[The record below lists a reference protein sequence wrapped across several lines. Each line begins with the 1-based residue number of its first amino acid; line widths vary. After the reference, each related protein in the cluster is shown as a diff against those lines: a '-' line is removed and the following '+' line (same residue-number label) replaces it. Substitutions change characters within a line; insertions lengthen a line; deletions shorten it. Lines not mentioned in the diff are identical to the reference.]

1 MTDAQE
7 INAQK
12 MARMRDAVA
21 DLARAL
27 DWQKYENAEY
37 RGAIERVH
45 GIIEELRAEKQYGIA
60 DKLRA
65 AIELPQT
72 RFANPMPQEK
82 GE

>member
-1 MTDAQE
+1 MTDAHE

-12 MARMRDAVA
+12 IAKLREAVT

-37 RGAIERVH
+37 RGAIDRVQ
-45 GIIEELRAEKQYGIA
+45 GIIQELRAQKQYEIA

-65 AIELPQT
+65 AIELPQI
-72 RFANPMPQEK
+72 RFTTPKPQEK